1 MPKMKLDHHIKHYRV
16 APNNDLKLRDCTPEP
31 GHGFSAGK
39 KAAHRKIE
47 ELRKQLVCLQELL
60 YAEHKHKILIVLQA
74 MDTAGKDSTIRS
86 IFEGVN
92 PQGVRVAC
100 FKAPT
105 PEELDHD
112 FLWRIHRQ
120 APGKGEIVIFNRS
133 HYEDVLVV
141 AVKKMAAADI
151 IRQRYE
157 HINAFEKMLADEG
170 TVILKFFLHID
181 KDEQK
186 RRLEERLSEPEK
198 HWKFRVGDLA
208 DRKLWDA
215 YMKAYERALRKT
227 STPWAPWYVIPANKK
242 WYRNLLVSQII
253 VEQLEGLRMK
263 YPQPEKDITKIRI
276 E

>member
-1 MPKMKLDHHIKHYRV
+1 
-16 APNNDLKLRDCTPEP
+16 
-31 GHGFSAGK
+31 
-39 KAAHRKIE
+39 
-47 ELRKQLVCLQELL
+47 
-60 YAEHKHKILIVLQA
+60 
-74 MDTAGKDSTIRS
+74 
-86 IFEGVN
+86 
-92 PQGVRVAC
+92 
-100 FKAPT
+100 
-105 PEELDHD
+105 
-112 FLWRIHRQ
+112 
-120 APGKGEIVIFNRS
+120 
-133 HYEDVLVV
+133 VV
-141 AVKKMAAADI
+141 AVKKLAAADI

-198 HWKFRVGDLA
+198 QWKFRVGDLA

-215 YMKAYERALRKT
+215 YMKAYERALRNT

-242 WYRNLLVSQII
+242 WYRNLLVSKVI

>member
-1 MPKMKLDHHIKHYRV
+1 MKKYHIHPGQDVKLKKFDPDDHSTCKGGKQKARQELDI
-16 APNNDLKLRDCTPEP
+16 LRE
-31 GHGFSAGK
+31 
-39 KAAHRKIE
+39 R
-47 ELRKQLVCLQELL
+47 LVSLQELL
-60 YAEHKHKILIVLQA
+60 YAEHKHSVLIVLQA
-74 MDTAGKDSTIRS
+74 MDTGGKDSTIRS

-100 FKAPT
+100 FKEPT

-157 HINAFEKMLADEG
+157 HINSFEKMLADEG

-198 HWKFRVGDLA
+198 QWKFRVGDLA

-242 WYRNLLVSQII
+242 WYRNLLVSKVI